1 MLQINT
7 DPVGEGKERSC
18 FVHPDDP
25 QKAIKISRGEINQ
38 QSRREIKFYRRL
50 QKRGGV
56 NDPHVPRFYGLCETS
71 LGQGIVVDL
80 IRDQDGE
87 ISRPLNWY
95 LAEGYPIE
103 DFEPYLEELKQ
114 SFLRNLIIFNHDMTI
129 GNLLFQKL
137 SATSARLV
145 AIDGLGDV
153 VVVDWFDVI
162 PLLLRRKITRRWER
176 FITRLYRTREVRSQR
191 EARARNP
198 QHVTKSLKPFY
209 P

>member
-7 DPVGEGKERSC
+7 DPIGKGKERVC

-25 QKAIKISRGEINQ
+25 QKAIKISIGNVSE
-38 QSRREIKFYRRL
+38 QSRREIKFYKKL
-50 QKRGGV
+50 KKRDGN
-56 NDPHVPRFYGLCETS
+56 NDPHIPRFYGLCETS

-80 IRDQDGE
+80 IRDQQGE

-103 DFEPYLEELKQ
+103 DFEPYLDELKN
-114 SFLRNLIIFNHDMTI
+114 SFLQNLIIFNHDMTI
-129 GNLLFQKL
+129 GNLLFQKV

-153 VVVDWFDVI
+153 VAVDWLDVF
-162 PLLLRRKITRRWER
+162 PPLLRRKILRRWSR
-176 FITRLYRTREVRSQR
+176 FIDRVYRTSEVRLQR
-191 EARARNP
+191 EALARDP
-198 QHVTKSLKPFY
+198 QLVTKSLKPDY
-209 P
+209 